1 MKTALLILQMA
12 IASSLIVLIL
22 LQSKGAG
29 LGSVFGGSGGVY
41 RSRRGVEKLFVY
53 ITVILVFLFF
63 LVSVLQILI

>member
-1 MKTALLILQMA
+1 MRTALLILQMA

>member
-22 LQSKGAG
+22 MQSKGAG

-53 ITVILVFLFF
+53 ITIILVFLFF

>member
-63 LVSVLQILI
+63 LVSVLQVLI

>member
-1 MKTALLILQMA
+1 MKTLLLILQMI

-22 LQSKGAG
+22 MQSKGAG

-53 ITVILVFLFF
+53 ITVLLAFLFF

>member
-1 MKTALLILQMA
+1 MKTALLILQMV

-53 ITVILVFLFF
+53 LTILMAFLFF